1 MSLKIERLQV
11 CPPKKSVEVKV
22 TEMGNIVEVQ
32 YMSRRNTKA
41 TIQMLPGG
49 EKYVALSTGEVKD
62 VIHHN
67 TRAEQ
72 IKNLCRTFANARALI
87 NTNVTDVNR
96 VRWLTLTYAENM
108 TDTIQ
113 LYNDFRKFNQ
123 RFQTYCSNQD
133 YGNPEY
139 IAMMEP
145 QGRGAWHVHM
155 LYIFDLVKAPYIA
168 NKTLNG
174 IWGHGFVKIKKLD
187 AVDNVGA
194 YLTAYLGDMELTEAT
209 KELGLGFLQES
220 EIKEVEIEENGKRSK
235 KYFVKG
241 ARLHMY
247 PAKFNMIRC
256 SRGINRPIPEMMFLT
271 EAEKKVSSAKLTYEK
286 TVMLQDLEND
296 FETIINT
303 RYYNKQR
310 TQIQDN

>member
-1 MSLKIERLQV
+1 MSLQIQRLPV
-11 CPPKKSVEVKV
+11 CPVKKSVDVKY
-22 TEMGNIVEVQ
+22 TEMGNITEVQ

-49 EKYVALSTGEVKD
+49 ERYVALSTGEVKD
-62 VIHHN
+62 VIHHE
-67 TRAEQ
+67 TRADQ
-72 IKNLCRTFANARALI
+72 VKSLYRTFANARALI
-87 NTNVTDVNR
+87 NTNVTDVNK
-96 VRWLTLTYAENM
+96 VRWITLTYAENM
-108 TDTIQ
+108 TDTVR

-123 RFQTYCSNQD
+123 RFQSYCKKNK

-168 NKTLNG
+168 NKTLNDV
-174 IWGHGFVKIKKLD
+174 WGHGYVKIKKLD
-187 AVDNVGA
+187 NVDNVGA
-194 YLTAYLGDMELTEAT
+194 YLTAYLGDMELTDAT
-209 KELGLGFLQES
+209 AQLGLSVLDES
-220 EIKEVEIEENGKRSK
+220 NIKEVEVEENGKKNK

-241 ARLHMY
+241 ARLFMY
-247 PAKFNMIRC
+247 PANFNMIRC
-256 SRGINRPIPEMMFLT
+256 SRGISRPVSEMILIT
-271 EAEKKVSSAKLTYEK
+271 EAEKKVSAATLTYEK

-310 TQIQDN
+310 TQIQEN